1 MVLFDLARAAGLS
14 NRAPR
19 RAAPAKVRASVQGI
33 LDATSAPTYVRNAR
47 FDILAANPACFALYS
62 GILSPDTLP
71 LNLARFVF
79 LDPRALSLY
88 LDWDTIA
95 DDSSP
100 RSAARPDATHSTAAC
115 QISSAN
121 SPPEARTSAHDG
133 QDTTS
138 VTTALPSNAST
149 TLPSARSRSPAR
161 PSKFPVTA
169 SPSLTYTAPADS
181 HAQQQLDFLASWSTS
196 PDADK
201 IVAAYDERQSERHAV
216 NINHGE

>member
-14 NRAPR
+14 DRAPR
-19 RAAPAKVRASVQGI
+19 RAAPAKVRASVQRI

-79 LDPRALSLY
+79 LDPRALSMY

-95 DDSSP
+95 DDVVAALRGEAGRNP
-100 RSAARPDATHSTAAC
+100 LDRSLSDL
-115 QISSAN
+115 IG
-121 SPPEARTSAHDG
+121 EL
-133 QDTTS
+133 TT
-138 VTTALPSNAST
+138 
-149 TLPSARSRSPAR
+149 RSPDFGTRWAR
-161 PSKFPVTA
+161 HNVRHHRTA
-169 SPSLTYTAPADS
+169 VKRLHNPAIGEIEITGEALEIPGDGITLITYTAPADS

-201 IVAAYDERQSERHAV
+201 IVAAYDERQSERHAI